1 MQFLIDISN
10 CAFFRGVNM
19 RKLVIIK
26 NVFYVIISFFYLL
39 NIFAGLDLIPD
50 NIPFIG
56 NVDDGFFAVLL
67 YKSIITIR
75 DEIKNRP

>member
-1 MQFLIDISN
+1 
-10 CAFFRGVNM
+10 M